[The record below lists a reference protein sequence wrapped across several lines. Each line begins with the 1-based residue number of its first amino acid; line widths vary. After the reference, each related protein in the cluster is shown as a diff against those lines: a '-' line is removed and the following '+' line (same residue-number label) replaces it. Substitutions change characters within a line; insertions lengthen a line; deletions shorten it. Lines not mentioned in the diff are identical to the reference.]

1 MRMHHLFT
9 TRISSSIFSHTSSIR
24 ASTPCVKSLLS
35 VCMATL
41 FAATLT
47 ACAPTT
53 PPGLNVSTLTP
64 TPASTP
70 LGESPR
76 VENTGRLSLVQICRP
91 TGGNCSLAFVDSLP
105 AENVSQ
111 LVADFFAR
119 TSRTPPPQVSVESN
133 CAPGWVASVM
143 SEQGSVLGGGLL
155 HAQAAVC
162 GHPTPAS
169 AINTALDVCDAKTS
183 GGCRKSSRIKV
194 VWGQWTGNKLA
205 GRDLEPGRPY
215 EAWAYAGGM
224 GCESPV
230 PIVESASCSS
240 EAAATVRAAGVRF
253 P

>member
-1 MRMHHLFT
+1 MRMNYTFTMHLSKHRT
-9 TRISSSIFSHTSSIR
+9 AFSG
-24 ASTPCVKSLLS
+24 VK
-35 VCMATL
+35 TL
-41 FAATLT
+41 FSAAAVALLAATLS

-53 PPGLNVSTLTP
+53 APGLNVSTQNPPP
-64 TPASTP
+64 TTP

-76 VENTGRLSLVQICRP
+76 VDNQGRLSLVQVCSP
-91 TGGNCSLAFVDSLP
+91 NGGNCTLAFVDSLP
-105 AENVSQ
+105 TDNVSK
-111 LVADFFAR
+111 LVSDYFSR
-119 TSRTPPPQVSVESN
+119 TSRTPAPQVSVESN
-133 CAPGWVASVM
+133 CSPGWVASVL

-169 AINTALDVCDAKTS
+169 AINKALDVCDAKTS

-205 GRDLEPGRPY
+205 GRELEPGRPY
-215 EAWAYAGGM
+215 EAWVYTGGT

-230 PIVESASCSS
+230 PIVVSASCSN
-240 EAAATVRAAGVRF
+240 EAAAAVRAAGVRF

>member
-1 MRMHHLFT
+1 MLMMQISTMRQSKLVLSKHRL
-9 TRISSSIFSHTSSIR
+9 SIPSIQSVFFSCI
-24 ASTPCVKSLLS
+24 AGLIAV
-35 VCMATL
+35 
-41 FAATLT
+41 TLT

-53 PPGLNVSTLTP
+53 APGLDVSKQNPPLP
-64 TPASTP
+64 PTP

-76 VENTGRLSLVQICRP
+76 VENMGRLSLVQVCGP
-91 TGGNCSLAFVDSLP
+91 TGGNCTLAFVDSLP
-105 AENVSQ
+105 ADNVSK
-111 LVADFFAR
+111 LVRDYFAR
-119 TSRTPPPQVSVESN
+119 TSRIPAPQVSVESN
-133 CAPGWVASVM
+133 CSPGWVASVM

-169 AINTALDVCDAKTS
+169 AINKALDVCDAKTS

-224 GCESPV
+224 ACESPV
-230 PIVESASCSS
+230 PIVVSASCSN
-240 EAAATVRAAGVRF
+240 EAAAMVRAAGVRF